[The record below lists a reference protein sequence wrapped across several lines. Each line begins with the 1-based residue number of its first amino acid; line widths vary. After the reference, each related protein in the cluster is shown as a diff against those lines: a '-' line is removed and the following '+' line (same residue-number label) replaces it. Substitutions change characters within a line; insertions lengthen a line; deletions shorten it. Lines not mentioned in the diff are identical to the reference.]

1 MNKMRDGTVSVN
13 ESANILKDL
22 WIDFTSSTSFKSK
35 VNDLDETLLQRELF
49 VLLDLDMTMIFMM
62 SGPYDYTVSL

>member
-49 VLLDLDMTMIFMM
+49 VLLDLDMTMM

>member
-1 MNKMRDGTVSVN
+1 MVSVN
-13 ESANILKDL
+13 ESANIMKDL

-49 VLLDLDMTMIFMM
+49 VLLDLDMTMM